1 MEPNKQPRKGL
12 KLSAIIS
19 IVVLISVFVT
29 IIINTIVGYQAER
42 ISLYNNTIEF
52 NKINATDL
60 SKMTQSLMVSMKKS
74 IKVTADYFADV
85 PLTDSNVLSQLDFFM
100 DTNHYFNSIVV
111 VDAGGTIVSTS
122 PSHLSLIGQKLSSQA
137 AQEALE
143 RRTPLISEPFLAIT
157 KRLIVLVSHP
167 IYDSKGVYKGFVAGS
182 IYLQQPNIFQNI
194 LGTQNKNKNGSYY
207 YVVDSSGRLI
217 YHPDSS
223 RIAEKVDQNP
233 VVQNL
238 IHGVSGQQL
247 VTNIKGVRY
256 LAGFAKVDEVGW
268 GIVSQ
273 TPESYIQARSNK
285 LIKNMLVF
293 SMPYLIVLLLLS
305 IWLARRLSKPLYQ
318 LANAASRLSQGDES
332 LTAIPLQS
340 SWNYE
345 TNELAKTIAI
355 AFDRMK
361 QKTDELSQE
370 AMTDPL
376 TGLTNRR
383 TMMAI
388 TSLWEEQGISYAFAM
403 LDLDRFKSVNDT
415 YGHQFGDE
423 VLKFLAQVMM
433 EEKRDQDF
441 CCRYGGEEFTIL
453 MPDTTD
459 QEAYIVAERIRERME
474 TSISPIGRPVTLSI
488 GISSNA
494 EGSEDKMERLLKKA
508 DEALYAAKH
517 AGRNRVVMYRN
528 MEDIMSSK

>member
-1 MEPNKQPRKGL
+1 MEPNKQQRKGL

-19 IVVLISVFVT
+19 FVVLISVFVT

-52 NKINATDL
+52 NRMNATDL
-60 SKMTQSLMVSMKKS
+60 SKTTQSLMISMKKS
-74 IKVTADYFADV
+74 IKVTAEYFADV
-85 PLTDSNVLSQLDFFM
+85 PLTDANVLSQLDFFM

-111 VDAGGTIVSTS
+111 VNAGGTIVSTS
-122 PSHLSLIGQKLSSQA
+122 PSHLSLIGQKLNSQA
-137 AQEALE
+137 AQMALE
-143 RRTPLISEPFLAIT
+143 RRTPLISEPYLAIT

-167 IYDSKGVYKGFVAGS
+167 IFDSKGVYKGFVAGS

-194 LGTQNKNKNGSYY
+194 LGNQNKNKNGSYY
-207 YVVDSSGRLI
+207 YVVDSTGRLI

-223 RIAEKVDQNP
+223 RIAEKVDMNP

-238 IHGVSGQQL
+238 MHGISGQQK
-247 VTNIKGVRY
+247 VTNLRGVQY
-256 LAGFAKVDEVGW
+256 LAGFAMVDEVGW

-285 LIKNMLVF
+285 LVQSMLLI
-293 SMPYLIVLLLLS
+293 SMPYVIVLLLMS

-332 LTAIPLQS
+332 LTSIPLQP

-345 TNELAKTIAI
+345 TNELAKTIAL
-355 AFDRMK
+355 AFSRMK

-370 AMTDPL
+370 AKTDPL

-383 TMMAI
+383 TMLEI
-388 TSLWEEQGISYAFAM
+388 TSLWEEKGVSYAFAM
-403 LDLDRFKSVNDT
+403 LDLDRFKLVNDT
-415 YGHQFGDE
+415 YGHQLGDE
-423 VLKFLAQVMM
+423 VLKFLAEVMM
-433 EEKRDQDF
+433 EEKRDQDI

-453 MPDTTD
+453 LPDTTE
-459 QEAYIVAERIRERME
+459 QEAYIVAERIRARME
-474 TSISPIGRPVTLSI
+474 RSISPIGRPVTLSI

-494 EGSEDKMERLLKKA
+494 EGSDDEMETLMKKA
-508 DEALYAAKH
+508 DEALYAAKN
-517 AGRNRVVMYRN
+517 AGRNRVVLYRN
-528 MEDIMSSK
+528 MESVLPTK